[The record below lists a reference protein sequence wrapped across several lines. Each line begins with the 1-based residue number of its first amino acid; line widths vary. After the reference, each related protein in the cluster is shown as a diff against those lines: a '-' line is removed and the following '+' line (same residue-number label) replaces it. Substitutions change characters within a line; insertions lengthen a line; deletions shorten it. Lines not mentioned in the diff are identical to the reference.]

1 MVSLREWETARPDER
16 SLLVEQSLAEFPAGR
31 RLAEELSKTGRIEVL
46 ELARGLELRASSFVG
61 RVSLGEITV
70 TIRPKITG
78 GPPLHLFRYAYGFRE
93 PPPYPAGVVCFSFSR
108 FAECLLTSLL
118 GHKLRPLP

>member
-78 GPPLHLFRYAYGFRE
+78 GPPPKLFHYPYGLPGPHPFSA
-93 PPPYPAGVVCFSFSR
+93 AGLPSSFLSVQ
-108 FAECLLTSLL
+108 
-118 GHKLRPLP
+118 GLPRTHVIART